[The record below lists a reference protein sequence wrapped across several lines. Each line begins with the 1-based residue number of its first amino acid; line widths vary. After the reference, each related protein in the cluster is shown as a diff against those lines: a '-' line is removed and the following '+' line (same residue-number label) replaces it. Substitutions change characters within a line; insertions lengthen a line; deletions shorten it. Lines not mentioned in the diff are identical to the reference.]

1 MISIELFVLHPLNS
15 KKNIIIFK
23 KTLFTLKK
31 HYSIIKKL
39 FTKKTLLY
47 SQRILFLF
55 LFLFLNKHVPNL
67 SLLLKYGP
75 SSTPQS

>member
-55 LFLFLNKHVPNL
+55 LFLNKHVPNL